1 MERCGV
7 YVCCLM
13 SVYAQPTESCQFCR
27 LSVELASSHQSCPA
41 ILAHLPPYPHSLQ
54 GWFPLYDTLKGAR
67 GELSLS
73 VKLQFIGN
81 ENPFRDS
88 SAGVRFFLGST
99 LNPEVHGRGIDCES
113 RRTGELIVW
122 MCPGLEGRGVW

>member
-1 MERCGV
+1 MRHV
-7 YVCCLM
+7 LYLTHAVH
-13 SVYAQPTESCQFCR
+13 VH
-27 LSVELASSHQSCPA
+27 V
-41 ILAHLPPYPHSLQ
+41 Q

-88 SAGVRFFLGST
+88 SAGVRFFLCSM
-99 LNPEVHGRGIDCES
+99 LNPEVRLLTRLH
-113 RRTGELIVW
+113 TQTN
-122 MCPGLEGRGVW
+122 